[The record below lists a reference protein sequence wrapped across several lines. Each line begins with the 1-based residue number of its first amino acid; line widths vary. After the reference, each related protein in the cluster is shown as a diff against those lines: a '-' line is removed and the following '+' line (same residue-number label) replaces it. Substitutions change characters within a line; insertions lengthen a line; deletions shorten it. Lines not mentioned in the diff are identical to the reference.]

1 MEDYDIEITFNGY
14 NGQYRTNTDDLEELL
29 EIYSSF
35 FNVDKDLLEIRFI
48 TKEYFE
54 EED

>member
-1 MEDYDIEITFNGY
+1 MEDYYIEITFNGY
-14 NGQYRTNTDDLEELL
+14 KGQYRTNTDDLEELL
-29 EIYSSF
+29 EI
-35 FNVDKDLLEIRFI
+35 RFI